1 MFENLPGADET
12 KLAPARQQ
20 SVVDAVRENKAA
32 REEAQR
38 RKDQTTVWDGIG
50 AAQVKGG
57 IGFID
62 RFVTSLGFEPTP
74 DYRIPTDARKRWE
87 TLGLRPEQWELF
99 GKATSDEHL
108 SYLESIAFQ
117 NQMADEDLAQ
127 FGLGGNIALGLT
139 DPVATGIDIASGGL
153 GYAAKAGRIANMAR
167 SGLQAA
173 AVTTVVQGASMQYD
187 PSQHLE
193 DLALNAATSFAFAGA
208 LGARRGALYDGD
220 VDPSRVKE
228 LATSTFGKDS
238 LSAARVANL
247 PEDRTPGISPLREGA
262 DREVEF
268 ADKALRV
275 WTASTTSGTTP
286 TTCRATGARRAFNP
300 CSARRA

>member
-12 KLAPARQQ
+12 KLAPVRQQ

-87 TLGLRPEQWELF
+87 AMGIRPEQWELF

-108 SYLESIAFQ
+108 GYLESIAFQ

-127 FGLGGNIALGLT
+127 FALGGQIALGLT
-139 DPVATGIDIASGGL
+139 DPVAAGIDLASGGL
-153 GYAAKAGRIANMAR
+153 GYAAKAGRIGNMAR
-167 SGLQAA
+167 SGIQAA
-173 AVTTVVQGASMQYD
+173 GTSALMSAATATYDPEQTLAETVQGA
-187 PSQHLE
+187 
-193 DLALNAATSFAFAGA
+193 ALSFAFAGA
-208 LGARRGALYDGD
+208 LGARRG
-220 VDPSRVKE
+220 R
-228 LATSTFGKDS
+228 
-238 LSAARVANL
+238 
-247 PEDRTPGISPLREGA
+247 
-262 DREVEF
+262 
-268 ADKALRV
+268 
-275 WTASTTSGTTP
+275 STTATLTP
-286 TTCRATGARRAFNP
+286 AP
-300 CSARRA
+300 